1 MSLGWCL
8 PPARVSRIFR
18 RVQGLSATLLVR
30 HPQTAQLVVNFD
42 KDIAKLVR
50 EARCMKHMGVA
61 IPSIAQTV
69 LLEERKFN
77 FYFQRLSHIV
87 KEHSRVMNSMRSIL
101 KPLLKPHIDDLEK
114 KLAPG
119 LTVLSWMSLNIDGFI
134 HLLTHAISRFEELV
148 CKVNDMLSNRV
159 EKNLDLISRMLLI
172 NLPADQSFSYEE
184 FVTMQSKFIAKQG
197 AAMAV
202 RNQEVWRTVQ
212 ELVHLIRTAP
222 RENPAVTM
230 DKEAIANFNDHFYLR
245 MYGSIV
251 QVRSLVMSHHQLC
264 TARFCMLMF
273 SQSLL

>member
-1 MSLGWCL
+1 
-8 PPARVSRIFR
+8 
-18 RVQGLSATLLVR
+18 
-30 HPQTAQLVVNFD
+30 
-42 KDIAKLVR
+42 
-50 EARCMKHMGVA
+50 
-61 IPSIAQTV
+61 
-69 LLEERKFN
+69 
-77 FYFQRLSHIV
+77 
-87 KEHSRVMNSMRSIL
+87 
-101 KPLLKPHIDDLEK
+101 
-114 KLAPG
+114 
-119 LTVLSWMSLNIDGFI
+119 
-134 HLLTHAISRFEELV
+134 
-148 CKVNDMLSNRV
+148 MLSNRV
-159 EKNLDLISRMLLI
+159 EKNLDMISRMLLI

-197 AAMAV
+197 VAMAV

>member
-1 MSLGWCL
+1 
-8 PPARVSRIFR
+8 
-18 RVQGLSATLLVR
+18 
-30 HPQTAQLVVNFD
+30 
-42 KDIAKLVR
+42 
-50 EARCMKHMGVA
+50 MGIN

-77 FYFQRLSHIV
+77 YYFQRLCHIV
-87 KEHSRVMNSMRSIL
+87 REHSRVMNSMRSIL

-148 CKVNDMLSNRV
+148 SKINDMLSNRV

-197 AAMAV
+197 AAMSV

-212 ELVHLIRTAP
+212 ELVQLIRTAP
-222 RENPAVTM
+222 RENPSVSM
-230 DKEAIANFNDHFYLR
+230 DKDAIANFNDHFYLR
-245 MYGSIV
+245 MYGAIV
-251 QVRSLVMSHHQLC
+251 QVWWLFWGSQPSAPYLYSEMHSKMHPLMPSSL
-264 TARFCMLMF
+264 ML
-273 SQSLL
+273 LLT

>member
-1 MSLGWCL
+1 LIL
-8 PPARVSRIFR
+8 NI
-18 RVQGLSATLLVR
+18 VQGLGSTLLVR
-30 HPQTAQLVVNFD
+30 HPQTAQLIVNFD

-61 IPSIAQTV
+61 SPPIAQTV

-77 FYFQRLSHIV
+77 YYFQQLSHIV
-87 KEHSRVMNSMRSIL
+87 REHTRVMRSMRSIL

-134 HLLTHAISRFEELV
+134 HLLTHALARFEELV

-159 EKNLDLISRMLLI
+159 EKNLELISRMLLI

-184 FVTMQSKFIAKQG
+184 FVTRQSKFIAKQG

-202 RNQEVWRTVQ
+202 RNQEVRRTVQ
-212 ELVHLIRTAP
+212 ELVHLISTAP
-222 RENPAVTM
+222 RENPSVPM
-230 DKEAIANFNDHFYLR
+230 DKEAAANFNDHFYLR
-245 MYGSIV
+245 MYGAIV
-251 QVRSLVMSHHQLC
+251 QACSHHVKC
-264 TARFCMLMF
+264 VFSARVSSNVPTQEFIN
-273 SQSLL
+273 